1 MCERPRGTRPK
12 RPWRERGGEGQTGA
26 GADGRLVARS
36 VAWSAGRVRLFTLQ
50 KAFECSA
57 NNIEQQQQKQ
67 QQQHRAST
75 ITTTITA
82 AREQRTD
89 WPCNTGRAARIS
101 CDLDEACLMLSTP
114 LPANTQTTPYAT
126 PPLPSL
132 PLSRPGN
139 ACHADAGVVNSI
151 QLFCLFAQMSCNHSA
166 TCLPVACLFVCLF
179 VGLLYS
185 PLPSP

>member
-1 MCERPRGTRPK
+1 MCERPRGTRPT
-12 RPWRERGGEGQTGA
+12 RLERGGVGQTGA
-26 GADGRLVARS
+26 GADRRLVARS

-67 QQQHRAST
+67 QQQHPAST
-75 ITTTITA
+75 TTTTITA

-126 PPLPSL
+126 APLTT
-132 PLSRPGN
+132 PLSSML
-139 ACHADAGVVNSI
+139 AMLMLVLSI
-151 QLFCLFAQMSCNHSA
+151 QFNCFAFLRKCPAITAQLVCLALVYLFA
-166 TCLPVACLFVCLF
+166 CL
-179 VGLLYS
+179 
-185 PLPSP
+185 

>member
-12 RPWRERGGEGQTGA
+12 RPWRERGGKGQTGA

-75 ITTTITA
+75 TTITA

-114 LPANTQTTPYAT
+114 LPANTQTTPYAI
-126 PPLPSL
+126 PPLTT
-132 PLSRPGN
+132 PLSDML
-139 ACHADAGVVNSI
+139 AMLMLVLSI
-151 QLFCLFAQMSCNHSA
+151 QFNCFAFLRKCPAITAQLVCLSLVYLFA
-166 TCLPVACLFVCLF
+166 CL
-179 VGLLYS
+179 
-185 PLPSP
+185 